1 MIRDTFDEELPCSP
15 KYLTTCSS
23 WRCAVHTQ
31 RRASNL
37 GLGPDEIGRD
47 RLAQLTVTLA
57 EVGEKDPE
65 VIRAKAVHQL
75 QPPAASSFYRG

>member
-1 MIRDTFDEELPCSP
+1 MFPEILNHVQFVALRSAYAKACVE
-15 KYLTTCSS
+15 
-23 WRCAVHTQ
+23 
-31 RRASNL
+31 L
-37 GLGPDEIGRD
+37 GLGPDEMGETG
-47 RLAQLTVTLA
+47 LAQLMVTLA